1 MLHIC
6 GIYATYMS
14 DVGIWDLWVA
24 ILKNMLNIC
33 YIYVT
38 YMIHECVSYVKYKL
52 HICGIYVTYMSTYI

>member
-24 ILKNMLNIC
+24 IYIYVKYMLHIC
-33 YIYVT
+33 YIYDT
-38 YMIHECVSYVKYKL
+38 
-52 HICGIYVTYMSTYI
+52 